1 MEVRKLR
8 NVVLIDEETYTCS
21 IELYSKAEDKWTRT
35 DYVSKKDDPSPV
47 NQWILNQI
55 STGKYKITK

>member
-8 NVVLIDEETYTCS
+8 NVVLIDDETYTCS
-21 IELYSKAEDKWTRT
+21 IELYSKTEDKWNRT
-35 DYVSKKDDPSPV
+35 NYVSKKDDPSPV

-55 STGKYKITK
+55 STGKYKITN